1 MEAEFTTGQTNP
13 ALALDVKRAQAETML
28 ERLGSTLVTNAFV
41 AASALFVST
50 IDRGLTFAAAAWLGA
65 ILLSLVLRIAMASVL
80 RRWETVEHAPDQ
92 ALHVMTVGALI
103 SGCAWATLPL
113 AVDGFDAMGA
123 DSGLYLMMCGMATG
137 AVLMGVGHSPISLA
151 FALPP
156 QIAVMVSLATNG
168 GAGGWL
174 MTINVVALTGVLVR
188 SSRRSE
194 EVFVGNVTGTLKATA
209 LADSL
214 SSANADILRAN
225 YRLEVLANCDPLT
238 GLANRAAFNAAL
250 HTGISEALAAE
261 QQLALLILDLDRF
274 KSINDTLGHSAGD
287 TLLVEVSEK
296 LRGVIGEQGTIARL
310 GGDEFAIILGGADAP
325 EAAREIAG
333 RILERSRQ
341 PVMLQGQPTVVGT
354 SIGFALFPQHADTAE
369 DLFVSADMA
378 LYRAKDGGRGQWCE
392 FQPAFRSQAER
403 QHQIEQEL
411 AEALAAGEIEAW
423 FQPQVDLPSEE
434 ITGFEALVR
443 WHHPYLGPISP
454 PEIVAAA
461 QAVQL
466 SDKLTARVAEDAC
479 RLLTRLPMLG
489 LPQATVAINVSPR
502 EFDLYSVTDV
512 LDRIT
517 QAHDIDPALFE
528 IEITEEA
535 ILDTLVAGEQLK
547 RIERSGYK
555 LAVDD
560 FGAGHSSLA
569 YLVQLKVDRLKLD
582 RRFVTGIQSSR
593 QNQEIVGAMVGLGR
607 SLSMEVVVEGVE
619 SEEEAA
625 ALRNLG
631 VGTAQGYFLGR
642 PMPAERIGDGS
653 KATATCASSELWPDP
668 LQAKFR
674 FPFVPVL

>member
-1 MEAEFTTGQTNP
+1 MDAEFKTDQADP
-13 ALALDVKRAQAETML
+13 ALAVDVKRAQAETML

-41 AASALFVST
+41 AASALFVTT
-50 IDRGLTFAAAAWLGA
+50 IDRGLTLAAAGWLLA
-65 ILLSLVLRIAMASVL
+65 VVLSLALRIAMASIL
-80 RRWETVEHAPDQ
+80 TRWQTIEHAPEQ
-92 ALHVMTVGALI
+92 ALNVMTVGAFL
-103 SGCAWATLPL
+103 SGCAWAALPL
-113 AVDGFDAMGA
+113 AVDGFDALGA
-123 DSGLYLMMCGMATG
+123 DSGLYLIMCGMATG

-156 QIAVMVSLATNG
+156 QMAVMFSLATSG

-174 MTINVVALTGVLVR
+174 MTVNVVALTGVLVR

-194 EVFVGNVTGTLKATA
+194 EIFVGNVLGTLKATA

-225 YRLEVLANCDPLT
+225 YRLEVLASCDPLT
-238 GLANRAAFNAAL
+238 GLANRTSFNTAL
-250 HTGISEALAAE
+250 NTGICEALAAE

-287 TLLVEVSEK
+287 TLLVEVSER
-296 LRGVIGEQGTIARL
+296 LRSAVDGRGTIARL
-310 GGDEFAIILGGADAP
+310 GGDEFAVILGGPDAP
-325 EAAREIAG
+325 EAARDLAG
-333 RILERSRQ
+333 RILDRSRQ
-341 PVMLQGQPTVVGT
+341 PVMLQGHPTVVGT
-354 SIGFALFPQHADTAE
+354 SIGFALFPQHAETAE

-378 LYRAKDGGRGQWCE
+378 LYRAKDGGRGQWCAFE
-392 FQPAFRSQAER
+392 PAFRSQAER

-411 AEALAAGEIEAW
+411 ADALAAGEIEAW
-423 FQPQVDLPSEE
+423 FQPQVDLPGEE

-461 QAVQL
+461 QATNL
-466 SDKLTARVAEDAC
+466 ADKLTARVAEDAC
-479 RLLTRLPMLG
+479 RLLTRLPALG

-512 LDRIT
+512 LDQIT
-517 QAHDIDPALFE
+517 RAHHIDPALFE

-582 RRFVTGIQSSR
+582 RRFVTGIHNSR

-619 SEEEAA
+619 SEDEAG
-625 ALRNLG
+625 ALHNLG
-631 VGTAQGYFLGR
+631 VETVQGYFFGR
-642 PMPAERIGDGS
+642 PMPAERIAGWIES
-653 KATATCASSELWPDP
+653 RRN
-668 LQAKFR
+668 LQQQRA
-674 FPFVPVL
+674 VA